1 MACRLGVTWL
11 NMPLPA
17 NACDVAICAIWAVP
31 LPRSHRQ
38 VIAVLL
44 PRPHMQM
51 AAGATPDAAVQV
63 QVQRKAVADEVTE
76 TQAAQIELDTT
87 AEEFRNLHKE
97 RQGLLA
103 QWDDTIQGM
112 RR

>member
-1 MACRLGVTWL
+1 MHVAARA
-11 NMPLPA
+11 PLDP
-17 NACDVAICAIWAVP
+17 
-31 LPRSHRQ
+31 
-38 VIAVLL
+38 
-44 PRPHMQM
+44 
-51 AAGATPDAAVQV
+51 AVQV

-97 RQGLLA
+97 RQQLLA
-103 QWDDTIQGM
+103 QWDDTVQGM

>member
-1 MACRLGVTWL
+1 
-11 NMPLPA
+11 MPAML
-17 NACDVAICAIWAVP
+17 
-31 LPRSHRQ
+31 Q
-38 VIAVLL
+38 VVQSGQSRCPGCTGKYLCC
-44 PRPHMQM
+44 PPTQ
-51 AAGATPDAAVQV
+51 ATHADGCGCHPDAAVQV

-87 AEEFRNLHKE
+87 AEEFRNMHKE

>member
-1 MACRLGVTWL
+1 M
-11 NMPLPA
+11 LP
-17 NACDVAICAIWAVP
+17 CQS
-31 LPRSHRQ
+31 LPQCKCSI
-38 VIAVLL
+38 VFVLL
-44 PRPHMQM
+44 PWLHVQM
-51 AAGATPDAAVQV
+51 ASSAPHTPAVQV

-97 RQGLLA
+97 RQQLLA

>member
-1 MACRLGVTWL
+1 
-11 NMPLPA
+11 
-17 NACDVAICAIWAVP
+17 
-31 LPRSHRQ
+31 
-38 VIAVLL
+38 
-44 PRPHMQM
+44 MQM
-51 AAGATPDAAVQV
+51 AVGATPDAAVQV